1 MRRREFIILLGGAAA
16 TWPITAR
23 AQQPPMP
30 VIGFVNVASPQSYT
44 KQLAAFLKGL
54 SETGYVDGHNV
65 VIEYRWAEGRND
77 RLPAMVADLLHRQV
91 VVIAATSTP
100 AALAAKAATTTVPIV
115 FETGGDP
122 IRLGL
127 VTSLNRPGGNV
138 TGVTQTNVEVA
149 PKRLQLLH
157 ELVPTA
163 SSIALLVN
171 PTNPALAEPT
181 TKDLKAAARTLG
193 LELHVLNASTE
204 RDFDAVFAK
213 LIQLRAG
220 GLVIG
225 PDPFFITRTEQL
237 ASLTV
242 RHVVPAVFE
251 GREFVA
257 AGGLTSYGGRVTDA
271 YHLAG
276 IYTGRILKGD
286 KPADLPVQQATT
298 KVELV
303 INLKTA
309 KTIGINIPNTLIGRA
324 DEVIE

>member
-1 MRRREFIILLGGAAA
+1 MIGSAAA
-16 TWPITAR
+16 AWSVVAR
-23 AQQPPMP
+23 AQQLPMP
-30 VIGFVNVASPQSYT
+30 VIGFVNVASPQSYSR
-44 KQLAAFLKGL
+44 QLAAFLKGL

-65 VIEYRWAEGRND
+65 AIEYHCAEGRND
-77 RLPAMVADLLHRQV
+77 RLPAMVADLVHRQV
-91 VVIAATSTP
+91 TVIAATSTP
-100 AALAAKAATTTVPIV
+100 AALAAKSATTTIPIV

-122 IRLGL
+122 IGLGL
-127 VTSLNRPGGNV
+127 VASLNRPGGNV

-149 PKRLQLLH
+149 PKRLELLH

-163 SSIALLVN
+163 TAIALLVN
-171 PTNPALAEPT
+171 PANPALAEPT
-181 TKDLKAAARTLG
+181 TKELKAAARTLG

-204 RDFDAVFAK
+204 REFHAVFAK
-213 LIQLRAG
+213 LVQLGAG

-225 PDPFFITRTEQL
+225 PDPFFASRSEQL
-237 ASLTV
+237 AALTV

-251 GREFVA
+251 GESFAA
-257 AGGLTSYGGRVTDA
+257 AGGLISYGGNVADS

-276 IYTGRILKGD
+276 IYTGRVLRGD

-309 KTIGINIPNTLIGRA
+309 RALGINVPNTLIGRA